1 MTSREPL
8 LTPAQAGERCRIC
21 AKTVLRAIHAGRLRA
36 YRLGEKAAYRIAIE
50 DLEAWIEQS
59 VVTPATPAPVSR
71 PTAAA
76 AARGRAA
83 VDGTADAH
91 AGDGGE
97 SPAAG
102 PIGLAGP

>member
-59 VVTPATPAPVSR
+59 VVAPTAPAPAAR
-71 PTAAA
+71 PTTLPL
-76 AARGRAA
+76 RVDEQPSVGRLTLTPEMGANRRA
-83 VDGTADAH
+83 Q
-91 AGDGGE
+91 
-97 SPAAG
+97 S
-102 PIGLAGP
+102 L

>member
-36 YRLGEKAAYRIAIE
+36 YRLGERAAYRIAVE

-59 VVTPATPAPVSR
+59 VVTPPLARSR
-71 PTAAA
+71 SSLQVPPRTVPSEQPSI
-76 AARGRAA
+76 GRLTLT
-83 VDGTADAH
+83 DEMGRH
-91 AGDGGE
+91 R
-97 SPAAG
+97 
-102 PIGLAGP
+102 

>member
-50 DLEAWIEQS
+50 DLEAWIE
-59 VVTPATPAPVSR
+59 
-71 PTAAA
+71 
-76 AARGRAA
+76 
-83 VDGTADAH
+83 
-91 AGDGGE
+91 
-97 SPAAG
+97 
-102 PIGLAGP
+102 